1 MVPPAT
7 TSRRNGSATGPSSTA
22 SRVGA
27 STRALQ
33 YGFAAQLGTSPMAYL
48 RQAMIAQ
55 HQGDLRKASM
65 LAKKAQSEDP
75 NLEDAHAFLTLL
87 TGG

>member
-1 MVPPAT
+1 MKSPKPI
-7 TSRRNGSATGPSSTA
+7 SRA
-22 SRVGA
+22 
-27 STRALQ
+27 
-33 YGFAAQLGTSPMAYL
+33 MAYL

-75 NLEDAHAFLTLL
+75 TLAETQAFLAGLS
-87 TGG
+87 GS